1 MGIPELAVIVM
12 TVVMVALAVVP
23 AARICGK
30 AGFPMWLGILAI
42 VPVANVVLAFFLAFA
57 KWPIEKEIE
66 AFREARPPAR

>member
-30 AGFPMWLGILAI
+30 AGFPMWLGILAV
-42 VPVANVVLAFFLAFA
+42 VPIANVVLAFFLAFA
-57 KWPIEKEIE
+57 KWPIEKELE
-66 AFREARPPAR
+66 GFRQTDPSSR